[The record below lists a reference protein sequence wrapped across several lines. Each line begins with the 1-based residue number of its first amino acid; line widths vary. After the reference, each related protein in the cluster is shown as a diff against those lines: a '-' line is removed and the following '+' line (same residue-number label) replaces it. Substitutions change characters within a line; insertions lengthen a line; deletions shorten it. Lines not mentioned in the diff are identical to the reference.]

1 MHTRENELVARLIEG
16 DQQAFCTLYS
26 LYREPLTFFAI
37 KFLKSSEYAED
48 IVQDTFTH
56 IWLGRKFIQPDVPFS
71 AYLYAIAKN
80 RVLNQLR
87 SLERQQL
94 LESHLQKYAMD
105 YTEDTQHEILS
116 HDLKEAIQQAFDTLT
131 PRQQEI
137 FQLSRE
143 GQLSYKEI
151 ADRLGISVHTVHEH
165 ISTCLQIIRQYL
177 IKYAE
182 IKPETLLVLLMF
194 YI

>member
-1 MHTRENELVARLIEG
+1 MHIQENELVARLIED

-26 LYREPLTFFAI
+26 LYREQLTFFAI

-71 AYLYAIAKN
+71 AYLYAIVKN

-87 SLERQQL
+87 SLERQHL
-94 LESHLQKYAMD
+94 LEEHLQQHAMD

-116 HDLKEAIQQAFDTLT
+116 RDLKEVIQQAFETLT

-137 FQLSRE
+137 FRLSRE
-143 GQLSYKEI
+143 GQLSYKDI
-151 ADRLGISVHTVHEH
+151 ANRLGISVHTVHEH
-165 ISTCLQIIRQYL
+165 ITTCLQTIRQYL
-177 IKYAE
+177 VKYAE
-182 IKPETLLVLLMF
+182 IKPEALFVVLLF
-194 YI
+194 YF